1 MHRELFEMDRGL
13 RPRFFCGTTS
23 GTALLLERAGGFE
36 PCGLP
41 QLLRYRQ
48 RIEVELLP
56 PCAFVAA
63 LMKFTVVST
72 AEWHRELIADFAPE
86 RTGLRKLQTVSI
98 RRAAA
103 QARQAE
109 YSRVSN
115 NSGFIQKSGLAF
127 RWTEP

>member
-1 MHRELFEMDRGL
+1 MEFAM
-13 RPRFFCGTTS
+13 
-23 GTALLLERAGGFE
+23 
-36 PCGLP
+36 
-41 QLLRYRQ
+41 
-48 RIEVELLP
+48 
-56 PCAFVAA
+56 
-63 LMKFTVVST
+63 VST
-72 AEWHRELIADFAPE
+72 AQWYGKLITNFAPE